1 MYPSIITA
9 KVLELF
15 TNLTKKSAQ
24 VLISDLI
31 TERLNTAL
39 NKEKAVSAAQEPI
52 PVVPEENESKIETT
66 EEEMEAYMIIK
77 SILRQVVDVKRVTYK
92 DTQSYFTILLDNNI
106 RRIICRLY
114 LNGSKKYF
122 VTLDENRKEIKVEID
137 SLDRLFEFAP
147 KLFEVVE
154 AIEGKNLKV

>member
-1 MYPSIITA
+1 M
-9 KVLELF
+9 
-15 TNLTKKSAQ
+15 
-24 VLISDLI
+24 ISDLI

-154 AIEGKNLKV
+154 GYENKSLKI